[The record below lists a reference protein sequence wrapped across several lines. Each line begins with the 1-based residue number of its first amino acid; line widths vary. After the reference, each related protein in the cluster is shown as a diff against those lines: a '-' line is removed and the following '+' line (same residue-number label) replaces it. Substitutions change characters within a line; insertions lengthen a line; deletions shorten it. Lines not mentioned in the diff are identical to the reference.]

1 MPAWGPAA
9 LPPRGGQVPR
19 GVALKCR
26 TTRWRHGHRP
36 GGSRGHGF
44 TDLSSPFRQFPYW
57 TDSETGSA
65 RLKHLL
71 AERGPSPRA
80 PSAGREGPAA
90 RGSTLRP
97 LSFPHQLP
105 KHPYCDSHEPVHTN
119 LIYGVQMLAR
129 ELSAACQVLSER
141 KTAQWAHSLPPRPPK
156 LILSPQGPHGGGAG
170 NLETRPAVP
179 PTTAFQLCGE
189 RGTVW
194 EGLALGLALVYST
207 WAKR

>member
-1 MPAWGPAA
+1 MGDRRLCVLAVGRFRRLHRAWPCSDGQCAGTTDTGPAG
-9 LPPRGGQVPR
+9 R
-19 GVALKCR
+19 
-26 TTRWRHGHRP
+26 
-36 GGSRGHGF
+36 RGHGS
-44 TDLSSPFRQFPYW
+44 TCGSSPFPQFPYW

-65 RLKHLL
+65 RLKHLH
-71 AERGPSPRA
+71 AEWSPSSHA
-80 PSAGREGPAA
+80 PSACREGPPAQ
-90 RGSTLRP
+90 GSTLRP

-119 LIYGVQMLAR
+119 LIYGFQMLAR
-129 ELSAACQVLSER
+129 ELSASCQVLSER

-156 LILSPQGPHGGGAG
+156 LLLSPHGGRAG

-194 EGLALGLALVYST
+194 EGWL
-207 WAKR
+207 